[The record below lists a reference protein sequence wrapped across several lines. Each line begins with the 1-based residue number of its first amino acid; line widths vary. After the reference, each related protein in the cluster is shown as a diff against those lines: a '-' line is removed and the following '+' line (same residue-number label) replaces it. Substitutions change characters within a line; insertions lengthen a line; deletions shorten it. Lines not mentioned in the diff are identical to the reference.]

1 MMEAI
6 NANLPTIWLVLVGF
20 FLLYYVLT
28 DGADLGI
35 GMLTL
40 FARSPAERKLMMDSI
55 HSFCHANQT
64 WIVILGGMLF
74 GAFPLF
80 YSIVLSALYIPLVLM
95 LFGFIF
101 RGVAFEFHDNATKK
115 HVWLISFGVGSVLAT
130 LGQGLAL
137 GGLLGGITV
146 QAESFAGRPDDWLN
160 WYSLVATAGVVAG
173 YIMLGAGFLI
183 IRTEGQLQERSYR
196 IAAAAGLVTAVVSAL
211 IHIATGIIHPTMA
224 ARWFFRGE
232 SPWPSIF
239 LYLFLL
245 LTIGAF
251 VMYFRSLSRK
261 FQVTP
266 FFWNCLIVIFSFTG
280 LSFGLYPAMIPSVES
295 VALTVDQ
302 VAASPTTLRF
312 MLVVTLILLPIIL
325 IYTTYT
331 YWIFRG
337 KVTGESEAGMPETRK
352 PE

>member
-1 MMEAI
+1 MEAI

-40 FARSPAERKLMMDSI
+40 FTSEPAEKKLMMNSI
-55 HSFCHANQT
+55 HSFWHGNQT
-64 WIVILGGMLF
+64 WLVILGGMLF

-80 YSIVLSALYIPLVLM
+80 YSIVLSALYIPLILM

-101 RGVAFEFHDNATKK
+101 RGVAFEFYDNA
-115 HVWLISFGVGSVLAT
+115 VWKPIWLVSFGVGSVLAT
-130 LGQGLAL
+130 LGQGFAL

-146 QAESFAGRPDDWLN
+146 RMETFAGRPDDWLN

-173 YIMLGAGFLI
+173 YLMLGASFLI
-183 IRTEGQLQERSYR
+183 IRTEGPLQERGYR
-196 IAAAAGLVTAVVSAL
+196 IASVAGLVTAVVSAL
-211 IHIATGIIHPTMA
+211 IYIATTLIHPAMA
-224 ARWFFRGE
+224 ARWLFLGE
-232 SPWPSIF
+232 SVWPSIL
-239 LYLFLL
+239 LYLFLIL
-245 LTIGAF
+245 AIGAF
-251 VMYFRSLSRK
+251 AMYFRSIRRK
-261 FQVTP
+261 FQITP
-266 FFWNCLIVIFSFTG
+266 FFWNCLIVIFSFIG

-295 VALTVDQ
+295 AALTVDQ

-325 IYTTYT
+325 VYTTYT

-337 KVTGESEAGMPETRK
+337 KVTEEDDYG
-352 PE
+352 